1 MNLQVSFDFDGV
13 LSIPSIEEFAK
24 ELIEEGI
31 NVWVTTSRYNE
42 GSNVDLLKVTERL
55 GIPYS
60 NIIFT
65 ARQEKSKFLDE
76 NDFIFH
82 LDDEQYVITEILES
96 GSLTTPI
103 WKDDS
108 INWKEMCREIIEFNL
123 VMSWEGWFVLEDELD
138 EETKEKLTEE
148 LNAAVEVEDYETAIK
163 LRDKINELWS

>member
-65 ARQEKSKFLDE
+65 SRQDKYKFLEKDF
-76 NDFIFH
+76 FIFH
-82 LDDEQYVITEILES
+82 LDDEPSEINSIIEN
-96 GSLTTPI
+96 GEPTTPI
-103 WKDDS
+103 WRNS
-108 INWKEMCREIIEFNL
+108 TVNWKEMCREIIEFNL